1 LACRHW
7 PIGVLF
13 DLYGHSAPLPWTV
26 TVHFQSYPE
35 DDLLHCEDK
44 AVVESH
50 VINALKE
57 ADCVRNGSAKRTL
70 ALLKKD
76 LKQLWEGLR
85 LGRFDQYWAV
95 NKRLITHDDP
105 RAIKHIPFRLYVR
118 GEPVLT
124 EPFAPFA
131 DDGRLR
137 TLGELL
143 SEARP
148 DLFPRQAQPRARV
161 MVHGVCPALDTP
173 VLWLSDNCAH
183 PDNFL
188 HLVVHPHPHAGQRLD
203 AAGGPIAEAEAEPEE
218 RREH

>member
-1 LACRHW
+1 MTLSGRHW

-13 DLYGHSAPLPWTV
+13 DMYGHNASLPWNV
-26 TVHFQSYPE
+26 TVHFQSYP
-35 DDLLHCEDK
+35 DDYVLHCQDRE
-44 AVVESH
+44 VVESH

-57 ADCVRNGSAKRTL
+57 ADCVRNGTAKRTL

-95 NKRLITHDDP
+95 NRRLIAHDDP
-105 RAIKHIPFRLYVR
+105 RTIKHIPFRLYAPR
-118 GEPVLT
+118 EPVVT

-131 DDGRLR
+131 EDGRMR

-143 SEARP
+143 GEARP
-148 DLFPRQAQPRARV
+148 DLFPAGGKPRARV
-161 MVHGVCPALDTP
+161 LVHGVCPALETP
-173 VLWLSDNCAH
+173 VIWLSDNCAH

-188 HLVVHPHPHAGQRLD
+188 HIVIQPRGD
-203 AAGGPIAEAEAEPEE
+203 AVTIAE
-218 RREH
+218 EH